1 MKKNLII
8 CLMVIFTTAVNGFD
22 LYGVYDRHAP
32 QGCIEADLRGPISL
46 PDLMQIAICNNPALS
61 AEYMLL
67 KSKEAALGS
76 SKGQYLPS
84 VTLVGQGTLQENKVE
99 HVSGVKK
106 AEPYSATAS
115 AQWLIY
121 DFGGRSS
128 QVGQNKALLSATN
141 YSYNAALQELI
152 LKVNNAYLNTLSAKA
167 SLESYKE
174 SNKTYQRAYQESKK
188 RYDLGMVTLVD
199 KLQAKTSYEQSQLQ
213 VVKAENSLHQA
224 QGNLATLLNLNPS
237 TEIKLLEI
245 KDDGNITKLEKDDE
259 IENLMTEA
267 LKERPELKA
276 GESSVLA
283 SKESISYA
291 RTGALPSLS
300 AIANGSYGD
309 NWKHSSPYELNG
321 EVGLKLSWP
330 LFSGMS
336 TMYQIDQAKFLYEQ
350 SRKNLD
356 NQRNSVLNEVWS
368 YYQNYQT
375 GVKAYEISKQILATA
390 EENSKVAFRYYE
402 VGKVDIL
409 NLLNANSKLADAK
422 QGVVNAFY
430 GLLINKAQLYRAVG
444 RLNNDKTENDGK
456 NI

>member
-1 MKKNLII
+1 MKRKLVII
-8 CLMVIFTTAVNGFD
+8 LTAFFAVTHANGLD
-22 LYGVYDRHAP
+22 LYGVYDSKAP
-32 QGCIEADLRGPISL
+32 QGCIETDLKGEISL
-46 PDLMQIAICNNPALS
+46 PDLMQIAVCNNPALS

-67 KSKEAALGS
+67 KSKEAALGA

-84 VTLVGQGTLQENKVE
+84 INIVGEGTLNGTKTE
-99 HVSGVKK
+99 HQSGVRKN
-106 AEPYSATAS
+106 EPYSATAS

-152 LKVNNAYLNTLSAKA
+152 LQVNNAYLSTLSAKA
-167 SLESYKE
+167 SLDSYKE

-188 RYDLGMVTLVD
+188 RYDLGMVNLVD

-213 VVKAENSLHQA
+213 VVKAENTLRQA

-237 TEIKLLEI
+237 TEIKLSTI
-245 KDDGNITKLEKDDE
+245 KDDGFITKLEAGDE
-259 IENLMTEA
+259 IEKLMQEA
-267 LKERPELKA
+267 LSERPELKA

-291 RTGALPSLS
+291 RTGALPSLN
-300 AIANGSYGD
+300 AIASGGYGD
-309 NWKHSSPYELNG
+309 NWKHSNPYELSG
-321 EVGLKLSWP
+321 AVGLRLNWP
-330 LFSGMS
+330 IFSGMS
-336 TMYQIDQAKFLYEQ
+336 TMYQVDQAKFLYEQ
-350 SRKNLD
+350 SKKNLD
-356 NQRNSVLNEVWS
+356 NTRNSVLNEVWS

-390 EENSKVAFRYYE
+390 EENSRVAFRYYE

-409 NLLNANSKLADAK
+409 NLLNANSKLAEAK

-444 RLNNDKTENDGK
+444 RLNK
-456 NI
+456 